1 MRIIGKVVKNM
12 NIEMVLAMAV
22 KLALTVMWDVERW
35 GCSPAYNRVTS
46 LPLPSITKFSVLLM
60 NN

>member
-1 MRIIGKVVKNM
+1 M

-35 GCSPAYNRVTS
+35 GCSPAYSRVTS